1 MRLAIGTTALF
12 GVAMILAGCAIS
24 SQLGSDP
31 ITGTL
36 ASQIHLPDGVLDYEI
51 ICDQGTR
58 FCMMRAEA
66 ICGGPNYRIADRP
79 SQAPRVQ
86 ALIDEYRFVTVN
98 TSNPYIIRIVCG

>member
-1 MRLAIGTTALF
+1 MRLAIGTAASF
-12 GVAMILAGCAIS
+12 GFGMILAGCAIS
-24 SQLGSDP
+24 SQLGLDP

-36 ASQIHLPDGVLDYEI
+36 ASPIRLPDSVVGYEI

-66 ICGGPNYRIADRP
+66 ICGGPDYRIADRP
-79 SQAPRVQ
+79 SEAPRVQ
-86 ALIDEYRFVTVN
+86 ALIDEYRFVPVN